1 MVGMGH
7 QPGPLIFLF
16 EDIIVHLVEAYT
28 VEYAPHISK
37 SKWTAEDLSP
47 DMFGKV
53 FS

>member
-28 VEYAPHISK
+28 VEYAPHF
-37 SKWTAEDLSP
+37 LQV
-47 DMFGKV
+47 KV
-53 FS
+53 NRGGFEPWHVWESL